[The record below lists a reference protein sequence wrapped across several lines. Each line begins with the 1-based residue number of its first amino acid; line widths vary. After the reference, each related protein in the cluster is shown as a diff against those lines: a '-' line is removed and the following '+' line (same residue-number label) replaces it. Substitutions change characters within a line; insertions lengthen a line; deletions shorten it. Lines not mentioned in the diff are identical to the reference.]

1 MLKPSSSITAPFTG
15 LAAGVFLSLG
25 LVGCGDQSEPGML
38 SDSIEQI
45 SQASEVAIPS
55 EEGLDALMAED
66 QIAARRSALKT
77 AEAGLKNVMASGT
90 PQEQKAARLLL
101 TRVRIADADAAI
113 TQVRAGVPAVIAN
126 SSAVRTQALGFE
138 AAFNQVVRLDPK
150 IEGYLTIMAAAVLR
164 EEQAAAAVAKEIK
177 ALEESRSQLRA
188 KSAEH
193 QEVVKGY
200 GKAKAGLARQLMG
213 AEGREAFI
221 IQNAMSEMTFKIN
234 AEQAKIT
241 VLADQVRLVEDQ
253 IALSQT
259 QVEAAEHAVEQYSQL
274 SETAKQNA
282 AADTAARDAFRQTL
296 NDAGAQV
303 AESLKA
309 MVDAYGVNVHTP
321 LGDVLE
327 GLKDA
332 TGTDT
337 LGEVEIASA
346 RLEALVVDAMA
357 LQTVVDTLK
366 AVKELSGAGGSS
378 QDAFGTVGPWRADAL
393 SAATGVADEQL
404 AVLGPALEK
413 MRGAALELATA
424 TREQLSP
431 MRGEGDDAQTQAA
444 NNYFALV
451 SLLGRSVQPAKG

>member
-1 MLKPSSSITAPFTG
+1 MLKPSSSITASFTG
-15 LAAGVFLSLG
+15 LAASVFLSLG

-38 SDSIEQI
+38 SNSIDQI
-45 SQASEVAIPS
+45 NLASEVAIPS
-55 EEGLDALMAED
+55 EDGLDALMAED
-66 QIAARRSALKT
+66 QTAARRSALKT
-77 AEAGLKNVMASGT
+77 AEAGLKNVMASGS

-126 SSAVRTQALGFE
+126 ASAVRTQALGFE

-164 EEQAAAAVAKEIK
+164 EEQAGAAVTKDIK
-177 ALEESRSQLRA
+177 TLEENRTQLRA
-188 KSAEH
+188 KSADH
-193 QEVVKGY
+193 QETAAGY
-200 GKAKAGLARQLMG
+200 GKAQAGLARQLMG

-221 IQNAMSEMTFKIN
+221 IQNAMSQLTFKIN

-241 VLADQVRLVEDQ
+241 TLGDQVRLVEDQ
-253 IALSQT
+253 IALSQM
-259 QVEAAEHAVEQYSQL
+259 QVNAAKQAVENYNQL
-274 SETAKQNA
+274 SETVKQNA

-321 LGDVLE
+321 LGDVLA

-332 TGTDT
+332 TGSDA

-357 LQTVVDTLK
+357 LQTVVDTLS
-366 AVKELSGAGGSS
+366 AVKELSGNGSS
-378 QDAFGTVGPWRADAL
+378 QDTFGTVGPWRAEAL
-393 SAATGVADEQL
+393 KAATGVADEQL
-404 AVLGPALEK
+404 AVLTPALEK
-413 MRGAALELATA
+413 MRGAAMELAKA

-431 MRGEGDDAQTQAA
+431 MRGDGDDAQTQAA